1 MERKVSPSLNDQ
13 KSNTKSSFISQ
24 NSPESKEK
32 VSLQLNSR
40 KQLSSSTF
48 LDLSDSKQ
56 KAQPDRKVSKEG

>member
-13 KSNTKSSFISQ
+13 KPNTKSSFISQ

-32 VSLQLNSR
+32 VSLHLNSR

-48 LDLSDSKQ
+48 LDLEDSKQ